1 MGETAESRATVS
13 DRIRAIED
21 RLEIYNLIAG
31 HPPSADTGA
40 DYYAETVYAE
50 DGVFDRGEDLTGAA
64 GGKKIAAMLQSPGHQ
79 AAISGGLAHFA
90 GLPHIA
96 LNGDTATVTS
106 YLQIIHPHPTAEEIE
121 LVNHGTSRGYRI
133 DRVVAT
139 RWDLVRTDEGWRIK
153 RRTLRPLDGSEP
165 ARALLKRA
173 LEFLSAQIA
182 RRRCAVLRCGPTC
195 QLTPDSGRAESCG
208 NRPAWTG
215 TPSDRR
221 SRTGWSP
228 DRWRRRCSPACRR
241 HARPW

>member
-1 MGETAESRATVS
+1 MVSVRIRAHDVDRKGFEMGETAESRATAS

-133 DRVVAT
+133 HRVVAT
-139 RWDLVRTDEGWRIK
+139 RWDLVRIDEGWRIK

-173 LEFLSAQIA
+173 LEPY
-182 RRRCAVLRCGPTC
+182 RRK
-195 QLTPDSGRAESCG
+195 
-208 NRPAWTG
+208 
-215 TPSDRR
+215 
-221 SRTGWSP
+221 
-228 DRWRRRCSPACRR
+228 
-241 HARPW
+241 